1 MNMKACKERYGN
13 ILKYI
18 LLHIV
23 ILQSSFSGVLS
34 KYASG
39 YEFLSFHFLLFYGL
53 MIVNL
58 GVYAILWQQIIK
70 KIPLTTAFCNK
81 SVSIIWGM
89 LFGAFLFQEVI
100 TWNMIVGAVIVVAGV
115 ILVVKS
121 DE

>member
-1 MNMKACKERYGN
+1 MKASKERYGN

>member
-1 MNMKACKERYGN
+1 MNMKASKERYGN